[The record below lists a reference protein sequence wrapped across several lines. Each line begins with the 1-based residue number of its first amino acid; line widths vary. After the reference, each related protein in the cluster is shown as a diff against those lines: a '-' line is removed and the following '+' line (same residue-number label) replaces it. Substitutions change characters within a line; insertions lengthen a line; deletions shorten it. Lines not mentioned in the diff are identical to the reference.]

1 MSADEL
7 TDADKPAPVTATLSD
22 GTPVTSGMTLESNTQ
37 ITLSTTTPNAEIRYT
52 LDDTCPCKEDALR
65 YEGPITITKD
75 TVLRA
80 AALLD
85 GVYSDTI
92 RLEQMCIR
100 DSDTTSRSMI
110 VTILYRLE
118 GEPVV
123 DDAMDFADVAGDA
136 WYTDAVRWAARCV

>member
-1 MSADEL
+1 MVD
-7 TDADKPAPVTATLSD
+7 LSLIHI
-22 GTPVTSGMTLESNTQ
+22 LESNTQ

-92 RLEQMCIR
+92 RLELTVANGTEEPENPDDQMCIR
-100 DSDTTSRSMI
+100 DRGRFSLSAGKY
-110 VTILYRLE
+110 VVGQCLE
-118 GEPVV
+118 KRAGICAEQ
-123 DDAMDFADVAGDA
+123 VA
-136 WYTDAVRWAARCV
+136 V